1 MRRLLTAAL
10 AALTL
15 APLARADEPA
25 APRDFQEYQSEHET
39 TCVGPPEGRQASP
52 TTFEL
57 GGFRYELD
65 GGRAK
70 VTRTSARKTP
80 GEVRLGVVSSIK
92 DDEPETQA
100 NVEEYLARFKA
111 ADVDAILVGGDTALN
126 ESEIEPILNRVA
138 KLDVP
143 VFVVIGNAEN
153 RSAFNRAVAA
163 SHAAH
168 RNVVNVDLVRVVDL
182 DGWDLVSL
190 PGYFDKRYT
199 HQSGPCVYKP
209 EDARKVKELAAG
221 LDGPVLF
228 LTHGPPRQSG
238 KQALDF
244 VPEAGNVGDPDLTDA
259 IVAAKVPFGV
269 FGHILEAAGRGT
281 DLSGKKELKPGVL
294 SEALYVNPGSAN
306 SLPWRMNTGPESYGM
321 AMLFTISGKKAKYEV
336 LRSPQRIGKSTPATI
351 DR

>member
-1 MRRLLTAAL
+1 MRRLLSAAL
-10 AALTL
+10 VTLSL
-15 APLARADEPA
+15 APAARAEESAVPK
-25 APRDFQEYQSEHET
+25 DFAEYQVEHEL
-39 TCVGPPEGRQASP
+39 TCVGPPGGRQAAP
-52 TTFEL
+52 TVFDL
-57 GGFRYELD
+57 GGFHYELD

-70 VTRTSARKTP
+70 VTRTSARKVP
-80 GEVRLGVVSSIK
+80 GEVRLGLVSSVK
-92 DDEPETQA
+92 DDEAETQA
-100 NVEEYLARFKA
+100 NVEEYLAKFKA

-126 ESEIEPILNRVA
+126 ESEIEPILNRIA

-168 RNVVNVDLVRVVDL
+168 RNVVNVDLVRVVEL

-238 KQALDF
+238 KLALDH

-259 IVAAKVPFGV
+259 ITAAKLPFGV

-281 DLSGKKELKPGVL
+281 DLSGKKEVKPGAFAD
-294 SEALYVNPGSAN
+294 ALYVNPGSAN
-306 SLPWRMNTGPESYGM
+306 SLPWRMNSGPESYGM
-321 AMLFTISGKKAKYEV
+321 AMLFTISGKKAKYDV
-336 LRSPQRIGKSTPATI
+336 YRSPQRIGKSAPATI
-351 DR
+351 GR